1 MGLITFS
8 NPEYKNKTV
17 YATAG
22 SHTESVL
29 QIAKANKIPIDFN
42 CGDGKC
48 GTCLIK
54 VIPLDKKGWMGGP
67 LTEKERSVLLEL
79 GKITKDEIDQMAV
92 DDLPTTWRLACQLI
106 ARDEEILVEY

>member
-1 MGLITFS
+1 MAIITFS
-8 NPEYKNKTV
+8 NPEYKDKTI

-54 VIPLDKKGWMGGP
+54 VTPLDKKGRMAGP
-67 LTEKERSVLLEL
+67 LTDKERTVLVEL
-79 GKITKDEIDQMAV
+79 GKLTKDDIDKMLV
-92 DDLPTTWRLACQLI
+92 DDLPSPWRLACQLI